1 MNNFIGKEFTW
12 KVDPPEMI
20 FSECLDNHYKMIKQ
34 MKGIPGI
41 RADRFQ
47 EAFNVRH
54 CALSLVGEPILVSL
68 IHVIYNKNIRA
79 SEYD

>member
-1 MNNFIGKEFTW
+1 
-12 KVDPPEMI
+12 
-20 FSECLDNHYKMIKQ
+20 MIKE

-47 EAFNVRH
+47 EAFNIRH

-68 IHVIYNKNIRA
+68 IYLYH
-79 SEYD
+79 

>member
-1 MNNFIGKEFTW
+1 
-12 KVDPPEMI
+12 MI
-20 FSECLDNHYKMIKQ
+20 FSECLSNHYKMINE

-68 IHVIYNKNIRA
+68 IYINMIKIYFTIFYLLHILLV
-79 SEYD
+79 STYQ

>member
-1 MNNFIGKEFTW
+1 
-12 KVDPPEMI
+12 MI
-20 FSECLDNHYKMIKQ
+20 FSECLDNHYKMIKE

-54 CALSLVGEPILVSL
+54 CALSLVGEPILVGF
-68 IHVIYNKNIRA
+68 IHINTLTYNKIHT
-79 SEYD
+79 